1 MPRLSSLRLGIIAMV
16 LANLTGSLGAAEP
29 APWKVGIARAKITP
43 ERLMWMAGYAIRTH
57 PAEGT
62 LHDLWLK
69 AVALEAPDG
78 GRAVIVAADLLGFPK
93 SVADPICARLRAQ
106 CGLAR
111 DQIMLNASHTHC
123 GPVLRGALYDVYPL
137 DDAQRALI
145 EQYSLGLE
153 TTAVNT
159 VAAALAELR
168 PATLWSGEATA
179 DFAKNRRNNL
189 ERDVPEML
197 RRGIPL
203 KGPVN
208 HRVPVL
214 AVRNPQGAL
223 RAAIFGY
230 ACHNTTL
237 DFYQWCGDYAGFAQ
251 LGLEQD
257 HPGLAALFF
266 QGCGADQ
273 NPIPRRTLERCQ
285 IYGRMLAGAVSEALG
300 RPMRPIPARLRTAF
314 EIVPLGLVPPTEEE
328 LHQLAQAG
336 AAYQKHWAR
345 RLLDERQRGVAWPA
359 TYPYPVQ
366 VWRLGDDQLWVIL
379 GGEVVVDY
387 SLRLEKQYPHV
398 WVAGYSND
406 VMAYIPSHRV
416 WKEGRYEAGA
426 FAVYGLPAMQW
437 GEDIE
442 QRIVGCVDRLVRKVQ

>member
-1 MPRLSSLRLGIIAMV
+1 
-16 LANLTGSLGAAEP
+16 
-29 APWKVGIARAKITP
+29 VGIARAKITP
-43 ERLMWMAGYAIRTH
+43 QRPQWMAGYSSRTR
-57 PAEGT
+57 PSEGT

-106 CGLAR
+106 CGLSR

-145 EQYSLGLE
+145 EQYSQGLE

-168 PATLWSGEATA
+168 PATLCSGEATA
-179 DFAKNRRNNL
+179 DFARNRRNNL

-197 RRGIPL
+197 RRGIPF
-203 KGPVN
+203 KGPVD

-214 AVRNPQGAL
+214 AVRDPQGAL
-223 RAAIFGY
+223 KAAIFGY

-251 LGLEQD
+251 LALEQD

-273 NPIPRRTLERCQ
+273 NPLPRRTVELCQ
-285 IYGRMLAGAVSEALG
+285 GYGRTLAGAVSEALG

-328 LHQLAQAG
+328 LHKLVQTG

-345 RLLDERQRGVAWPA
+345 RLLDERQRGVAWAA

-426 FAVYGLPAMQW
+426 FAVYGLPAVQW
-437 GEDIE
+437 SEDIE
-442 QRIVGCVDRLVRKVQ
+442 QRIMACVDRLVRQVQ

>member
-1 MPRLSSLRLGIIAMV
+1 V
-16 LANLTGSLGAAEP
+16 
-29 APWKVGIARAKITP
+29 
-43 ERLMWMAGYAIRTH
+43 
-57 PAEGT
+57 
-62 LHDLWLK
+62 D
-69 AVALEAPDG
+69 
-78 GRAVIVAADLLGFPK
+78 
-93 SVADPICARLRAQ
+93 
-106 CGLAR
+106 
-111 DQIMLNASHTHC
+111 
-123 GPVLRGALYDVYPL
+123 
-137 DDAQRALI
+137 
-145 EQYSLGLE
+145 
-153 TTAVNT
+153 
-159 VAAALAELR
+159 
-168 PATLWSGEATA
+168 
-179 DFAKNRRNNL
+179 
-189 ERDVPEML
+189 
-197 RRGIPL
+197 
-203 KGPVN
+203 

-214 AVRNPQGAL
+214 AVRDPQGAL

-251 LGLEQD
+251 LALEQD

-273 NPIPRRTLERCQ
+273 NPLPRRTVELCQ
-285 IYGRMLAGAVSEALG
+285 GYGRTLAGAVSEALG

-328 LHQLAQAG
+328 LHKLVQTG

-345 RLLDERQRGVAWPA
+345 RLLDERQRGVAWAA

-426 FAVYGLPAMQW
+426 FAVYGLPAVQW
-437 GEDIE
+437 SEDIE
-442 QRIVGCVDRLVRKVQ
+442 QRIMACVDRLVRQVQ